1 MSKPLR
7 RRSTG
12 AAGLQVR
19 NIESRQLKD
28 GTTAFYWRSKQH
40 GKRLGMHMEALGT
53 DPVQALVRAVELNE
67 RLRAALEEEK
77 NPKVPENTFL
87 E

>member
-1 MSKPLR
+1 
-7 RRSTG
+7 
-12 AAGLQVR
+12 
-19 NIESRQLKD
+19 
-28 GTTAFYWRSKQH
+28 
-40 GKRLGMHMEALGT
+40 MHMEALGT